1 MSADKLR
8 VRIWNLHGT
17 VDFGL
22 KWKILKTLTESF
34 LTVAMP
40 PVESRHMC
48 YQGIQP
54 GKEKEAELPVALDVI
69 NLFSVALKHFEKFV
83 VLTL

>member
-1 MSADKLR
+1 
-8 VRIWNLHGT
+8 
-17 VDFGL
+17 
-22 KWKILKTLTESF
+22 
-34 LTVAMP
+34 
-40 PVESRHMC
+40 MC

-83 VLTL
+83 VQTL